1 MFLQSIKKPSFI
13 TIVLILISITGIK
26 AQNKS
31 DIKVIDVSRYH
42 SLLNE
47 INSDKFKIVSFWA
60 TWCKPCLKELPEL
73 VRFNNNNRDISILLL
88 ISLDEESRF
97 NAAAKIINRIQFN
110 GPAILLEASDQE
122 LTQIY
127 EGWTGAVPFTLL
139 YDENNYVIQSIDK
152 EITYEELTNIL
163 KH

>member
-47 INSDKFKIVSFWA
+47 INSDKFKIVGFWA